1 MKKILIIDANS
12 FIHRAFHAL
21 PPLETPD
28 GRPIGAIYGLTN
40 ILFSILNKEK
50 PNYVAAAFDTPEKT
64 FRKEMFKEYK
74 AHRPKAPDELKQQII
89 EAHILFK
96 KFGIKTLEKP
106 GFEADDILGTLAE
119 KFTKT
124 EGVKTTVLTG
134 DLDALQLVDD
144 ENTTILIPGRGT
156 SQMIRYDELKV
167 EERFGIKPKQ
177 LIDYKG
183 FAGDSSDNIPG
194 VPGVGPKTAARL
206 LQKYKDIDG
215 IYENID
221 KEKESAVIKKI
232 KENKDQAYLSKKL
245 GTIKRDVPIKITLEE
260 LKYFKENGALIEY
273 LKSLGFKSLINRF
286 KDEPRISETISTTRK
301 VRKTNASHLFYE
313 PTQGQASLKNVEFL
327 IPNKK
332 FIEKPL
338 RFLNS
343 DKIKVAYHW
352 KPIIKTLKKRGRAVK
367 NPIFDIRIAAWLL
380 NPDQKNLTLEN
391 LAEVFLKK
399 EIIDELETLK
409 QLYAHL
415 AENLKRWSLEK
426 IYQKI
431 ELPLIK
437 ILADMELTGIKINK
451 KALKSLNQE
460 LEKEISQISEKIY
473 KKTNKRF
480 NLNSPRQVGEILFED
495 LGIQGKHLKTPTNQY
510 RTSEEVL
517 LEIKTEHPIVE
528 LILKYREYN
537 KIKSTYIEPLINR
550 IDSFNRIK
558 TTFIQTGTATGR
570 LSSENPNLQNVPRN
584 SKWSKPL
591 RKCFI
596 ADKGWSL
603 VSFDYSQMELRI
615 LACVVGDEK
624 LKKVFKLGEDI
635 HTSTASYVFNIP
647 LSKVGKKERRL
658 AKTLNFG
665 IIYGMGARAFSR
677 QSGLSEKESK
687 EFINK
692 YFEDFPK
699 VLKWQR
705 KTAGEAKRD
714 GYIKNLNGRL
724 RRFPNNWQTERA
736 AINMPIQSLGADI
749 IKEAM
754 IKTCSFIQNQGLTN
768 KVRLILSIH
777 DELLFEI
784 SDDVLENTILNIKNI
799 LEKQVSQLSVPL
811 IVDVMKGK
819 NWGELKSYTR

>member
-1 MKKILIIDANS
+1 MKKILLIDANS

-286 KDEPRISETISTTRK
+286 KDEPKISETISTTRK

-313 PTQGQASLKNVEFL
+313 PTQGQASLTFFL
-327 IPNKK
+327 Y
-332 FIEKPL
+332 PL
-338 RFLNS
+338 
-343 DKIKVAYHW
+343 
-352 KPIIKTLKKRGRAVK
+352 
-367 NPIFDIRIAAWLL
+367 
-380 NPDQKNLTLEN
+380 
-391 LAEVFLKK
+391 
-399 EIIDELETLK
+399 
-409 QLYAHL
+409 
-415 AENLKRWSLEK
+415 
-426 IYQKI
+426 
-431 ELPLIK
+431 
-437 ILADMELTGIKINK
+437 
-451 KALKSLNQE
+451 
-460 LEKEISQISEKIY
+460 
-473 KKTNKRF
+473 
-480 NLNSPRQVGEILFED
+480 
-495 LGIQGKHLKTPTNQY
+495 
-510 RTSEEVL
+510 
-517 LEIKTEHPIVE
+517 
-528 LILKYREYN
+528 
-537 KIKSTYIEPLINR
+537 
-550 IDSFNRIK
+550 
-558 TTFIQTGTATGR
+558 
-570 LSSENPNLQNVPRN
+570 
-584 SKWSKPL
+584 
-591 RKCFI
+591 
-596 ADKGWSL
+596 
-603 VSFDYSQMELRI
+603 
-615 LACVVGDEK
+615 
-624 LKKVFKLGEDI
+624 
-635 HTSTASYVFNIP
+635 
-647 LSKVGKKERRL
+647 
-658 AKTLNFG
+658 
-665 IIYGMGARAFSR
+665 
-677 QSGLSEKESK
+677 
-687 EFINK
+687 
-692 YFEDFPK
+692 
-699 VLKWQR
+699 
-705 KTAGEAKRD
+705 
-714 GYIKNLNGRL
+714 
-724 RRFPNNWQTERA
+724 
-736 AINMPIQSLGADI
+736 
-749 IKEAM
+749 
-754 IKTCSFIQNQGLTN
+754 
-768 KVRLILSIH
+768 
-777 DELLFEI
+777 
-784 SDDVLENTILNIKNI
+784 
-799 LEKQVSQLSVPL
+799 
-811 IVDVMKGK
+811 
-819 NWGELKSYTR
+819 

>member
-40 ILFSILNKEK
+40 ILFSILNREK
-50 PNYVAAAFDTPEKT
+50 PDYVAAAFDTPEKT
-64 FRKEMFKEYK
+64 FRKVMFKEYK

-89 EAHILFK
+89 EAHVLFK

-124 EGVKTTVLTG
+124 KGVKTTILTG

-144 ENTTILIPGRGT
+144 ENTTILIPGGGT

-215 IYENID
+215 IYKNID

-260 LKYFKENGALIEY
+260 LEYSKENGALIEY

-286 KDEPRISETISTTRK
+286 KDEPRISETIS
-301 VRKTNASHLFYE
+301 
-313 PTQGQASLKNVEFL
+313 KNVEFL

-332 FIEKPL
+332 SIEKSP

-352 KPIIKTLKKRGRAVK
+352 KPIIKILKKGERAVK
-367 NPIFDIRIAAWLL
+367 NPLFDIKIAAWLL

-391 LAEVFLKK
+391 LSKIFLKK
-399 EIIDELETLK
+399 EIRDELETLK
-409 QLYAHL
+409 QLYAYL
-415 AENLKRWSLEK
+415 AVNLKRWGLEK

-736 AINMPIQSLGADI
+736 AINMPIQSLEADI

>member
-40 ILFSILNKEK
+40 ILFSILNREK
-50 PNYVAAAFDTPEKT
+50 PDYVAAAFDTPEKT
-64 FRKEMFKEYK
+64 FRKVMFKEYK

-89 EAHILFK
+89 EAHVLFK

-124 EGVKTTVLTG
+124 KGVKTTILTG

-144 ENTTILIPGRGT
+144 ENTTILIPGGGT

-215 IYENID
+215 IYKNID

-260 LKYFKENGALIEY
+260 LEYSKENGALIEY

-286 KDEPRISETISTTRK
+286 KDEPRISETIS
-301 VRKTNASHLFYE
+301 
-313 PTQGQASLKNVEFL
+313 KNVEFL

-332 FIEKPL
+332 SIEKSP

-352 KPIIKTLKKRGRAVK
+352 KPIIKILKKGERAVK
-367 NPIFDIRIAAWLL
+367 NPLFDIKIAAWLL

-391 LAEVFLKK
+391 LSKIFLKK
-399 EIIDELETLK
+399 EIRDELETLK
-409 QLYAHL
+409 QLYAYL
-415 AENLKRWSLEK
+415 AVNLKRWGLEK

-473 KKTNKRF
+473 KKTNKKF

-510 RTSEEVL
+510 RTSEEIL
-517 LEIKTEHPIVE
+517 LEIKNEHPIVE

-537 KIKSTYIEPLINR
+537 KIKSTYVEPLINR
-550 IDSFNRIK
+550 VDSFNRIK

-624 LKKVFKLGEDI
+624 LKKVFKLGKDI
-635 HTSTASYVFNIP
+635 HTSTASYVLNIP

-699 VLKWQR
+699 VLEWQK

-714 GYIKNLNGRL
+714 GYIRNLNGRL
-724 RRFPNNWQTERA
+724 RRFSNNWQTERA
-736 AINMPIQSLGADI
+736 AINMPIQSLEADI

-754 IKTCSFIQNQGLTN
+754 IKTCSFIQNEGLTN

-784 SDDVLENTILNIKNI
+784 SDDVLENTILNIKEI

-811 IVDVMKGK
+811 IVNVMKGK
-819 NWGELKSYTR
+819 NWGELKSYAR